1 MKPMKKLCQN
11 LGPISHYIW
20 QVGLKPFFSLSAFWS
35 KQRELLCRLSVVFLL
50 PIRMT
55 TESTGMPANK
65 NTYLYILPKIKQK
78 RKVFDLWKSMHLF
91 SFSFWLTL
99 QTIGGGWLLFL
110 DWKLLYFWPSY
121 FLTTLQGLGNQYL
134 YFLI

>member
-1 MKPMKKLCQN
+1 MSKSWTN
-11 LGPISHYIW
+11 LTLYLAGGSKTF
-20 QVGLKPFFSLSAFWS
+20 LFSFCFLIKTEGIVMQAF
-35 KQRELLCRLSVVFLL
+35 CCLSVAFLL

-55 TESTGMPANK
+55 TESTRMPANK

-78 RKVFDLWKSMHLF
+78 RMVFDLRKSMHLF